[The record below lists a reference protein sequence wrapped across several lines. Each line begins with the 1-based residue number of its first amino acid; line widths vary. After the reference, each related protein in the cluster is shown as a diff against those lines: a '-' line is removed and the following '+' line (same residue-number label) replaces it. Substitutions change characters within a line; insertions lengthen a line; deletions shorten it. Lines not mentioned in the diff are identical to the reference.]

1 MYNFMN
7 NLPLNNISIW
17 FNLMNNSNIII
28 NNLVESIEWNKSMK
42 SRYTVS
48 YGKKY
53 IYSNDETTSE
63 IPTILKDL
71 KNKVDNIIGYT
82 NNNILINYYFEGN
95 SKMGFHSDD
104 LNQLT
109 ENTGVLIYSL
119 GDPRVIRF
127 KNKIDKNKTFDIT
140 LYNDSLFFMSN
151 EIQEEWL
158 HSILPSNDNNN
169 KRISITFRRLK

>member
-1 MYNFMN
+1 MKN
-7 NLPLNNISIW
+7 NLINNISIW
-17 FNLMNNSNIII
+17 FDLGIDKQHLINDLMTF
-28 NNLVESIEWNKSMK
+28 IEWNRSMK
-42 SRYTVS
+42 SRLTAS
-48 YGKKY
+48 FGKQY
-53 IYSNDETTSE
+53 NYSNDEITTS
-63 IPTILKDL
+63 IPFFLNELKR
-71 KNKVDNIIGYT
+71 KVDKIIGYE

-104 LNQLT
+104 LNQLA